1 MALNLGPATALILG
15 LAAALFWGTGDYLVR
30 TVEARIGV
38 RRALLRGHLI
48 SLIFVPIAFPLV
60 TEPSLAAVSPTVWA
74 LALVA
79 ALANLGMMAT
89 LYRGLAAGPL
99 AVVAPIAGSYAGVT
113 GLLAIATGTDVVG
126 AAAGAALVCI
136 FIGVILAGIE
146 RDEEGLRNPGRGA
159 VWAIAC
165 ALFGGFSYWLQGAEV
180 IPAIGPIVTLAINTS
195 LMVVACTLIRPKS
208 GEASP
213 PLDSTTVALGLLN
226 GLGFLA
232 YLLGLS
238 TGRIVIVSIVG
249 SMAGGV
255 TALLGA
261 VLLRQPMARL
271 QWVGVAMILAG
282 IAVLHGFQ
290 A

>member
-1 MALNLGPATALILG
+1 
-15 LAAALFWGTGDYLVR
+15 
-30 TVEARIGV
+30 
-38 RRALLRGHLI
+38 LLRGHLI
-48 SLIFVPIAFPLV
+48 SLIFVPIAYPLV
-60 TEPSLAAVSPTVWA
+60 TEHSFAAVSTSTWL
-74 LALVA
+74 LALLA

-113 GLLAIATGTDVVG
+113 GLLAIATGTDIVG
-126 AAAGAALVCI
+126 PVTGVALICI
-136 FIGVILAGIE
+136 FIGVVLAGIE
-146 RDEEGLRNPGRGA
+146 HDEGGMRNPGRGA
-159 VWAIAC
+159 LWAIAC
-165 ALFGGFSYWLQGAEV
+165 ALFGGFSYWLQGAAV
-180 IPAIGPIVTLAINTS
+180 IPSIGPIVTLAINTS
-195 LMVVACTLIRPKS
+195 VMVIACLLIRPAA

-213 PLDSTTVALGLLN
+213 PIDAATVGLGLLN
-226 GLGFLA
+226 GLGFLS

-238 TGRIVIVSIVG
+238 TGRIVVVSIVG

-271 QWVGVAMILAG
+271 QWAGVAMILAG

>member
-1 MALNLGPATALILG
+1 MALILG

-48 SLIFVPIAFPLV
+48 TLLFVPLAWPLV
-60 TEPSLAAVSPTVWA
+60 EAPQFSTVAPMVWA

-79 ALANLGMMAT
+79 ALANLGMIAA

-113 GLLAIATGTDVVG
+113 AVLAIATGTDHVD
-126 AAAGAALVCI
+126 AATGAALVCI
-136 FIGVILAGIE
+136 FIGVLLAAIEHDERGI
-146 RDEEGLRNPGRGA
+146 RNPGRGA
-159 VWAIAC
+159 VWGSVC
-165 ALFGGFSYWLQGAEV
+165 ALFGGFSYWLQGAAV
-180 IPAIGPIVTLAINTS
+180 VPTLGPIVTLGINTS
-195 LMVVACTLIRPKS
+195 VVVIACLAIRPPR
-208 GEASP
+208 GEPSP
-213 PLDSTTVALGLLN
+213 AIDAPTIGLGLLN

-232 YLLGLS
+232 YLLGLAS
-238 TGRIVIVSIVG
+238 GQIVVVSVLG

-255 TALLGA
+255 TALLA
-261 VLLRQPMARL
+261 AALLNQPMARL
-271 QWVGVAMILAG
+271 QWSGVVLILGG
-282 IAVLHGFQ
+282 IAALHGFH